1 MQLSLFAEA
10 EMRPPLPALPLERDM
25 IFYALLLGPQLW
37 LPASRLMA
45 AERDLHGLTGKLR
58 TTDTFHIS
66 VLGFGFADELTV
78 DDIAFAVAIGSEVA
92 FEPFALN
99 FTHLLSFGAH
109 KKPSVPAAIVLT
121 PADGSAVIGL
131 GDRLVAA
138 MLGRGVRPRSFKP
151 ETPHLTLLYD
161 TVRVPPTPLAAP
173 IPVSVDGFA
182 LVYSHRGQGR
192 YTILWRSA
200 QHQSG
205 PTPRPPAPVR
215 RRPKL
220 PEPPVVGELFEP

>member
-1 MQLSLFAEA
+1 MQLSLFADA
-10 EMRPPLPALPLERDM
+10 EMRPPLPGPPLERDM

-45 AERDLHGLTGKLR
+45 AQRDLHGLTGKLR

-66 VLGFGFADELTV
+66 VLGFGFADEVTA
-78 DDIAFAVAIGSEVA
+78 DDIAFAAAIGDEVA
-92 FEPFALN
+92 FAPFE
-99 FTHLLSFGAH
+99 LSFTQMLSFDGH
-109 KKPSVPAAIVLT
+109 RKPTTPCAIVLT
-121 PADGSAVIGL
+121 PADSSDIIGL

-138 MLGRGVRPRSFKP
+138 MLARGVRPRSFKP
-151 ETPHLTLLYD
+151 EAPHLTLLYD
-161 TVRVPPTPLAAP
+161 TVRVPPAPLAAP

-200 QHQSG
+200 PHQPG
-205 PTPRPPAPVR
+205 PTLRPPAPVR
-215 RRPKL
+215 RRRWPM
-220 PEPPVVGELFEP
+220 EPPVVAELF